1 MTGPPDGRAPG
12 GGQEP
17 GSGQEPGRARDR
29 GGEPAPGGARER
41 GGEPAPGGATIR
53 VRVRL
58 FARLRELAGARVV
71 DLDVPA
77 GATVEGAWTVL
88 AAATPAIGGLRAYV
102 RFAVDG
108 AYADAETRLADGSE
122 IACIP
127 PVSGGSGE
135 DPDEDAGGLR
145 RVLGV
150 IETPFAASVLAD
162 LAARVATVQ
171 DGAVVGFLGRTRA
184 TPGTP
189 APGEEAEAARH
200 VGRRVDAL
208 EYEAFEPLALRVLDE
223 IADEVAVRFGVVGL
237 AIVHRT
243 GRVPLGEPSI
253 AIVAAAPH
261 RDAAFAAAAYAI
273 DETKAR
279 APIWKA
285 EMFADGHVWV
295 GAPARTGPTDGAGG
309 SADAAGPVGDAATDV
324 DGAGRPAAAADRAAP
339 AAGEE
344 NG

>member
-1 MTGPPDGRAPG
+1 MSGQAAGGAAAGGSGAGPAGREPDGGAGPDGGPG
-12 GGQEP
+12 A
-17 GSGQEPGRARDR
+17 GSGPD
-29 GGEPAPGGARER
+29 
-41 GGEPAPGGATIR
+41 GATIH

-71 DLDVPA
+71 DLTLPA
-77 GATVEGAWTVL
+77 GATVEDAWSDL
-88 AAATPAIGGLRAYV
+88 AAATPEIGGLRAYV

-108 AYADAETRLADGSE
+108 AYAEAGTRLADGSE
-122 IACIP
+122 VACIP

-135 DPDEDAGGLR
+135 DAGADADAGPAGRR
-145 RVLGV
+145 RVLEV
-150 IETPFAASVLAD
+150 TETPLAASILAD
-162 LAARVATVQ
+162 LAARVATVE

-200 VGRRVDAL
+200 AGRRVEAL
-208 EYEAFEPLALRVLDE
+208 EYEAFEPLALRVLGE
-223 IADEVAVRFGVVGL
+223 IAEEVSERFGVAGL

-243 GRVPLGEPSI
+243 GLVPLGEPSI

-261 RDAAFAAAAYAI
+261 RDAAFAAASYSI

-295 GAPARTGPTDGAGG
+295 GAPARTGPTEQAEAGRTGDGTGGRDGA
-309 SADAAGPVGDAATDV
+309 S
-324 DGAGRPAAAADRAAP
+324 GAGEAR
-339 AAGEE
+339 EE
-344 NG
+344 HR